1 MHPVLAEIVQKHY
14 AAEKARDPNQG
25 RRTTVL
31 RALHKN
37 WPPAP
42 PPTDA
47 QDIELGDID
56 EDLFDYLVEDDA
68 PGILIRTDYSND
80 EAWAAFH
87 AKLLSS
93 EQDILTSLL
102 PPAAEGE
109 AGPSISTSTSTSS
122 GPPQDVDMIPAET
135 AEGEESDDE
144 SDDSPPTSIISI
156 INPELPEERRLFQK
170 ISNIAALQ
178 MINDVNL
185 RSAPPRPQGTKKVQP
200 PHPLIDLNDWQEIYT
215 GKTIWIYDAKS
226 VADESVRLVSSAGD
240 VYGTATG
247 DSWRARVSHIP
258 ELQFN
263 MTYLGMQV
271 NFGGLDRWD
280 FPERERNLRESTNL

>member
-1 MHPVLAEIVQKHY
+1 
-14 AAEKARDPNQG
+14 
-25 RRTTVL
+25 
-31 RALHKN
+31 
-37 WPPAP
+37 
-42 PPTDA
+42 
-47 QDIELGDID
+47 
-56 EDLFDYLVEDDA
+56 
-68 PGILIRTDYSND
+68 
-80 EAWAAFH
+80 
-87 AKLLSS
+87 
-93 EQDILTSLL
+93 
-102 PPAAEGE
+102 
-109 AGPSISTSTSTSS
+109 
-122 GPPQDVDMIPAET
+122 MIPAET

-240 VYGTATG
+240 VYGTATYVPLCF
-247 DSWRARVSHIP
+247 SS
-258 ELQFN
+258 
-263 MTYLGMQV
+263 
-271 NFGGLDRWD
+271 GLV
-280 FPERERNLRESTNL
+280 F